1 MGQGGKA
8 QELTLEALNDDER
21 AVLAEL
27 VEFGHRTELARGTM
41 ETGARTVVEILD
53 ARLTPTEVHE
63 LCTFARVAATKSPA
77 LQPRRG
83 GGGAGGDDRPGI
95 YDAEDFYAW
104 CFEPEPDNRRPGP
117 RVSMTAKDAEHAR
130 QLLKTIQRRADLKRL
145 FELWD
150 SWRRTPAQH

>member
-1 MGQGGKA
+1 MGQSGRA
-8 QELTLEALNDDER
+8 QELTLDALNDDER

-53 ARLTPTEVHE
+53 ARLTATEVHE
-63 LCTFARVAATKSPA
+63 LCTFARVAATKSPPLHA
-77 LQPRRG
+77 RR
-83 GGGAGGDDRPGI
+83 AGGSSGDERPGI